1 MIYDYIICYQC
12 MTIIYNIMLTLN
24 SKSKNKKSDK
34 NKISLLSSTLTN
46 MLYNIILESF
56 MFFSYIT

>member
-1 MIYDYIICYQC
+1 
-12 MTIIYNIMLTLN
+12 MTIIYNIILTLN

-56 MFFSYIT
+56 MSFSYIT